1 MRSGNWSM
9 PVSEN
14 PGSDPF
20 GVYVHWPFCAAKCP
34 YCDFNSHV
42 RHKPV
47 DQRQFADA
55 LCTEI
60 ATTARRVPGRQ
71 VESVF
76 FGGGTPSLMEP
87 GTVARILDCIAGN
100 WAITDDA
107 EITLEANPTS
117 VEAERFRGYSK
128 AGVNRLSLG
137 VQALEDSA
145 LQALGRLHNVD
156 QALGALAIAN
166 ETFARVSIDLIYARP
181 GQALAQWE
189 DELARALALG
199 VGHISPYQLTI
210 EAGTPFADL
219 EARGKLRQLPTDL
232 AFEMFDATN
241 RICNNAGLPAYEISN
256 HARPGD
262 ESRHNLIYWRYGEYA
277 GIGPGA
283 HGRLVVENSRWSTA
297 TELHPETWRKK
308 IEDHG
313 SGLVTDDRL
322 SPDEA
327 SEEYLLMALRLSEG
341 LDLARYERIAGAP
354 LAPFRYQSLIEE
366 GFLGVTG
373 TGKLS
378 ATDRGRP
385 VLNSVIAILAGP

>member
-1 MRSGNWSM
+1 MS
-9 PVSEN
+9 VSEK
-14 PGSDPF
+14 PAPEPF

-42 RHKPV
+42 RHQPV

-60 ATTARRVPGRQ
+60 TTTARRVPGRR

-76 FGGGTPSLMEP
+76 FGGGTPSLMDP
-87 GTVARILDCIAGN
+87 VTVARIIDCIADN
-100 WAITDDA
+100 WTMSDDA

-117 VEAERFRGYSK
+117 VEAKRFHGYAN

-145 LQALGRLHNVD
+145 LQALGRLHNVA
-156 QALGALAIAN
+156 QALGAFEVAN

-181 GQALAQWE
+181 GQELAQWE

-219 EARGKLRQLPTDL
+219 EARGKLRQLPSDL
-232 AFEMFDATN
+232 ALDMFAATS
-241 RICNNAGLPAYEISN
+241 RMCAAAGLPAYEISN
-256 HARPGD
+256 HARPGE

-283 HGRLVVENSRWSTA
+283 HGRLVTENRRWSTA
-297 TELHPETWRKK
+297 TERHPETWRQKV
-308 IEDHG
+308 EDLG
-313 SGLVTDDRL
+313 SGLVTDDQL
-322 SPDEA
+322 EAGEA
-327 SEEYLLMALRLSEG
+327 SEEYLMMALRLSEG
-341 LDLARYERIAGAP
+341 LDLARYASLAGKP
-354 LAPFRYQSLIEE
+354 LDSGKYQPLIDD
-366 GFLGVTG
+366 GYLVLGETNILV
-373 TGKLS
+373 
-378 ATDRGRP
+378 ATQTGRP
-385 VLNSVIAILAGP
+385 LLNSVIALLAES

>member
-1 MRSGNWSM
+1 M
-9 PVSEN
+9 PVSEK
-14 PGSDPF
+14 PGPEPF

-42 RHKPV
+42 RHQPV
-47 DQRQFADA
+47 NQQVFADA

-60 ATTARRVPGRQ
+60 TTTARRVPGRR

-87 GTVARILDCIAGN
+87 DTVARILECIADN
-100 WAITDDA
+100 WAMPDDV
-107 EITLEANPTS
+107 EVTLEANPTS
-117 VEAERFRGYSK
+117 VEATRFRGYAK

-166 ETFARVSIDLIYARP
+166 ENFTRVSIDLIYARP
-181 GQALAQWE
+181 GQTLSQWE

-219 EARGKLRQLPTDL
+219 EARGKLRQLPSDL
-232 AFEMFDATN
+232 AFDMFAATN
-241 RICNNAGLPAYEISN
+241 RLCASAGLPAYEVSN
-256 HARPGD
+256 HARPGE

-283 HGRLVVENSRWSTA
+283 HGRLISEDHRWSTA
-297 TELHPETWRKK
+297 TEFHPETWRQKV
-308 IEDHG
+308 EDQG

-322 SPDEA
+322 SPAEA
-327 SEEYLLMALRLSEG
+327 SKEYLLMALRLSEG
-341 LDLARYERIAGAP
+341 LNLARYAWIAGAP
-354 LAPFRYQSLIEE
+354 LEKSRYLPLIDD
-366 GFLGVTG
+366 GFLTLDKAGY
-373 TGKLS
+373 LS
-378 ATDRGRP
+378 ATDKGRP
-385 VLNSVIAILAGP
+385 VLNSVIAAIAGL